1 MRVTNN
7 MIMKSSTNNVNATKV
22 GVNDK
27 NNQMTTNKKI
37 SRPSEDPVV
46 AIRSLRLSTTLNKL
60 DQYVDKNIPDAAAWL
75 DVTETA
81 ILNMKSL
88 ITDFRTQ
95 CVNGATDTLTADD
108 RNTIL
113 SQLQSLQKQMYSEG
127 NADYAGRTVFTGY
140 RTNST
145 LTFTSDE
152 SDTSY
157 NISQKFSAVDDMG
170 EMRYYTGSVEVPN
183 TPSTVDVPSANIPDI
198 TESIYNRIRLPYD
211 DVDFTYTYTD
221 DDGVEQTG
229 TYTISY
235 TLSDGSTVDP
245 PITPT
250 VYKNEADWVNQ
261 VGSKT
266 VGQNEVIVIED
277 TGEIIFGDTI
287 AETVKQNKSEISVN
301 YDKTGFKN
309 GELRPEFYYN
319 CTDNTNPL
327 SPVTYTRYD
336 DDGELIRFD
345 IEYNV
350 AANQNMGVNIEAID
364 VFDSSLIQDVGDMI
378 NAISAA
384 INAHDKID
392 KIKSMMS
399 ENQYASDTYQ
409 EKLNEWLE
417 AAQKEADYFD
427 DNVQKLF
434 STNIGRADN
443 YLSNI
448 SLATTK
454 VGCKSD
460 QLSITEDRV
469 GNQQTTV
476 SQLQSE
482 NDDLDLSQ
490 IILEYTSAYTAYQ
503 ASLQAASKLGQ
514 VSLLNYI

>member
-7 MIMKSSTNNVNATKV
+7 MIMKSSTNNVNSTKV

-46 AIRSLRLSTTLNKL
+46 AIRSLRLGTTLNKL
-60 DQYVDKNIPDAAAWL
+60 NQYADKNIPDAASWL

-88 ITDFRTQ
+88 VTDFRTQ

-145 LTFTSDE
+145 LTFTEDS
-152 SDTSY
+152 STTSY
-157 NISQKFSAVDDMG
+157 NITEKFSAVDDMG
-170 EMRYYTGSVEVPN
+170 EMRYYTGSV
-183 TPSTVDVPSANIPDI
+183 DVPSTPSGVIGDDISDI
-198 TESIYNRIRLPYD
+198 TESVYNRVRLPYD
-211 DVDFTYTYTD
+211 DIDTVNSIK
-221 DDGVEQTG
+221 
-229 TYTISY
+229 YTIGTTETTIDSSKIKIY
-235 TLSDGSTVDP
+235 DNEEDWLAASASTPKVKE
-245 PITPT
+245 
-250 VYKNEADWVNQ
+250 VADD
-261 VGSKT
+261 
-266 VGQNEVIVIED
+266 EVVVIKD
-277 TGEIIFGDTI
+277 TGEAIFGNTL
-287 AETVKQNKSEISVN
+287 ATTVKQGKADISID

-309 GELRPEFYYN
+309 GELRPEFYYD
-319 CTDNTNPL
+319 CTDNTNPT
-327 SPVTYTRYD
+327 SPVSYKRYD
-336 DDGELIRFD
+336 DDGNLIRFD

-364 VFDSSLIQDVGDMI
+364 VFDSALIQDVGDMI
-378 NAISAA
+378 SAVSAA
-384 INAHDKID
+384 ITAHDKVD
-392 KIKSMMS
+392 KIKSMMN
-399 ENQYASDTYQ
+399 ENQYAADTYQ

-434 STNIGRADN
+434 STNIGKADS

-448 SLATTK
+448 NLAVTK

-476 SQLQSE
+476 SQLQSD